1 MPSKIATLARRD
13 TAMLRELGW
22 VTKIPSSPQW
32 WLKMDL
38 MSAER
43 FVKK

>member
-1 MPSKIATLARRD
+1 MVSNIATLARRE

-22 VTKIPSSPQW
+22 VTKIPSSAQW
-32 WLKMDL
+32 RLKMDL